1 MIPSRLAQ
9 VYFKLYRFL
18 LNAFGQICFLC
29 GVTIFQIKP
38 ESELEEFR
46 KIISSYKGSL
56 INDGDVVIDGLSTL
70 LECWASDSKLTAL
83 GRKLSVSGLRGIVC
97 QRRDIIET
105 IYKEPSICAV
115 SMRGE
120 ILVPLCFFY
129 YLPKLVIITRPIRM
143 TTFIFFFKEGTR
155 GII

>member
-1 MIPSRLAQ
+1 MIPSRLTQ

-29 GVTIFQIKP
+29 GFTVFQIKP

-56 INDGDVVIDGLSTL
+56 INDGDVVFEGLSTL

-115 SMRGE
+115 SMKYVSLF
-120 ILVPLCFFY
+120 ILPLTTDSV
-129 YLPKLVIITRPIRM
+129 VIFRRINKNLFLARCLYKPR
-143 TTFIFFFKEGTR
+143 R
-155 GII
+155 L